1 LANSINRIR
10 TIALVG
16 QAGSGKT
23 SLAEALL
30 TKAGAVRTSGTVE
43 RGTTVCDYAP
53 GEKQLRH
60 SLKLAVA
67 TFESKLDGE
76 PIRVHMLDTP
86 GYADFAGHAL
96 PALAAV
102 ETAAIVINAQNGIE
116 MMTSRFMQYAEK
128 RGLDRLIIVNKI
140 DATNVDC
147 ERLLDRIQQTF
158 GKECLPL
165 NLPAG
170 DRSRVSDC
178 FFAPSG
184 EADFSS
190 VEEAHRR
197 LVEQVVEVDERL
209 TEQYLEK
216 GEVTP
221 EELHEPLEQAMREGH
236 LIPVVFTSAKTGAGI
251 AELLEVIVK
260 LLANPTEGNPAVYER
275 EEGSGKREALTASP
289 DIHKHALA
297 HVFKI
302 ETDPYIG
309 RLAVFRVHQ
318 GRLTPNMQ
326 LYIGEGRKPI
336 KPAHL
341 YMLRGKTQTEVQE
354 ALPGDICAI
363 ARIDE
368 IQFDQILHDSPE
380 DAHLHARPLEL
391 PTSVFGL
398 AVMPKKRQDEQK
410 VSDVLHKI
418 AAEDPCFRIEHNSQ
432 TNETVMRGLGEMHL
446 KAVLDKMSS
455 QYRIELDTH
464 PPSVPFRETIAAK
477 ADGHS
482 RHKKQTGGAGQFG
495 EVFLKVEPLPR
506 GKGFEFVNAVKGG
519 TIPSQF
525 IPSVEKGVRNVLEA
539 GFVAG
544 FPLQD
549 VRVIVYDGKTHPVD
563 SKDVA
568 FMSAGRKAFL
578 DALAK
583 AHPIVLEPIVNVE
596 IVAPEERM
604 GDIAGEISAHRG
616 QIRGSDSSRPGVLQI
631 TAQAPLSE
639 LEQFPAR
646 LKSLTAGRGSYSLE
660 FSHYEPAPLQLQQ
673 KLQAAHRPQAEADWL
688 ARKNYRNC
696 NYTYDYRPAAAG
708 GSARGCG
715 RAVSARRVMRKGARF

>member
-1 LANSINRIR
+1 MPNSISNIR

-23 SLAEALL
+23 TLAECLL
-30 TKAGAVRTSGTVE
+30 TKAGAVHAAGSVE

-53 GEKQLRH
+53 GEKQLHH

-67 TFESKLDGE
+67 SFESKLNGE
-76 PIRVHMLDTP
+76 TTRIHLLDTP
-86 GYADFAGHAL
+86 GYPDFAGHAL

-116 MMTSRFMQYAEK
+116 MMTTRFMQYAEK
-128 RGLDRLIIVNKI
+128 RGLDRIIIVNKI
-140 DATNVDC
+140 DGATVDC
-147 ERLLDRIQQTF
+147 EALLARIQQTF
-158 GKECLPL
+158 GQECLPL

-170 DRSRVSDC
+170 DRSKVSDC

-190 VEEAHRR
+190 VEDAHKK
-197 LVEQVVEVDERL
+197 LIEQVVEVDEKL
-209 TEQYLEK
+209 METYLEK

-221 EELHEPLEQAMREGH
+221 EELHEPLERALREGH
-236 LIPVVFTSAKTGAGI
+236 LIPVVFTSARTGAGI
-251 AELLEVIVK
+251 AELLDVIVK
-260 LLANPTEGNPAVYER
+260 LLANPTEGNPPVYER
-275 EEGSGKREALTASP
+275 EEGSGKREALTAVP
-289 DIHKHALA
+289 DADKHVLA

-326 LYIGEGRKPI
+326 LFIGEGRKPI

-354 ALPGDICAI
+354 AIPGDICAI
-363 ARIDE
+363 ARIEE

-380 DAHLHARPLEL
+380 DAHLHTRPLEL
-391 PTSVFGL
+391 PVSVFGL
-398 AVMPKKRQDEQK
+398 AVMAKKRQDEQK

-446 KAVLDKMSS
+446 KAILDKMSS
-455 QYRIELDTH
+455 QYKIELDTH
-464 PPSVPFRETIAAK
+464 PPSVPFRETIAGK

-506 GKGFEFVNAVKGG
+506 GTGFEFVNAVKGG

-525 IPSVEKGVRNVLEA
+525 IPSVEKGVRNVLES

-583 AHPIVLEPIVNVE
+583 ARPIVLEPIVNVD
-596 IVAPEERM
+596 IVTPEDKM
-604 GDIAGEISAHRG
+604 GDIAGELSAHRG
-616 QIRGSDSSRPGVLQI
+616 QIRGSDSPRPGLLQI

-646 LKSLTAGRGSYSLE
+646 LKSITAGRGSYSLE
-660 FSHYEPAPLQLQQ
+660 FSHYEPAPPQLQQ
-673 KLQAAHRPQAEADWL
+673 KLQAAHRPQAEAD
-688 ARKNYRNC
+688 
-696 NYTYDYRPAAAG
+696 
-708 GSARGCG
+708 
-715 RAVSARRVMRKGARF
+715 

>member
-1 LANSINRIR
+1 MQSSIKGIR

-23 SLAEALL
+23 TLAECLL
-30 TKAGAVRTSGTVE
+30 AKAGAVHVAGSVE
-43 RGTTVCDYAP
+43 RGTTVCDYSP

-60 SLKLAVA
+60 SQKLAVA
-67 TFESKLDGE
+67 SFETKVDGE
-76 PIRVHMLDTP
+76 TTRIHLLDTP
-86 GYADFAGHAL
+86 GYPDFAGHAL

-116 MMTSRFMQYAEK
+116 MMTTRFMQYAEK

-140 DATNVDC
+140 DGATVDC
-147 ERLLDRIQQTF
+147 EDLLARIQQTF
-158 GKECLPL
+158 GQECLPL

-184 EADFSS
+184 ESDFSS
-190 VEEAHRR
+190 VEDAHKR
-197 LVEQVVEVDERL
+197 LVEQVVEVDEKL
-209 TEQYLEK
+209 METYLEK
-216 GEVTP
+216 GEVSP

-236 LIPVVFTSAKTGAGI
+236 LIPVVFTSARTGAGVS
-251 AELLEVIVK
+251 ELLDVIVK
-260 LLANPTEGNPAVYER
+260 LLANPTEGNPPVYER
-275 EEGSGKREALTASP
+275 EAGSGKREALTASAEI
-289 DIHKHALA
+289 DKHALA

-309 RLAVFRVHQ
+309 RIAVFRVHQ

-326 LYIGEGRKPI
+326 LFIGDGRKPI

-354 ALPGDICAI
+354 AIPGDICAI
-363 ARIDE
+363 ARIEE
-368 IQFDQILHDSPE
+368 IQFDQILHDSPG
-380 DAHLHARPLEL
+380 DSHLHTRSLEL
-391 PTSVFGL
+391 PLSVFGL

-418 AAEDPCFRIEHNSQ
+418 AAEDPCFHIEHNAQ

-446 KAVLDKMSS
+446 KAILDKMAT
-455 QYRIELDTH
+455 QYKIELDTH

-477 ADGHS
+477 AEGHS

-495 EVFLKVEPLPR
+495 EVFLRIEPLPR
-506 GKGFEFVNAVKGG
+506 GKGFEFVDAVKGG

-525 IPSVEKGVRNVLEA
+525 IPSVEKGVRNVLET

-568 FMSAGRKAFL
+568 FMSAGRKAFI
-578 DALAK
+578 DALAN
-583 AHPIVLEPIVNVE
+583 ARPIVLEPIVNVE
-596 IVAPEERM
+596 IVTPEEKM
-604 GDIAGEISAHRG
+604 GDIAGELSAHRG
-616 QIRGSDSSRPGVLQI
+616 QIRGSDSPRPGLLQI

-646 LKSLTAGRGSYSLE
+646 LKSITAGRGSYSLE
-660 FSHYEPAPLQLQQ
+660 FSHYEPAPPQLQQ
-673 KLQAAHRPQAEADWL
+673 KLQAAHRPQAEMD
-688 ARKNYRNC
+688 
-696 NYTYDYRPAAAG
+696 
-708 GSARGCG
+708 
-715 RAVSARRVMRKGARF
+715 